1 MQNRR
6 MHKIIRKKRKR
17 RRALFFILL
26 PLLAIIIGGATYAS
40 FLLNKAQSVI
50 QNSFEEIE
58 GREKPRIK
66 EVDPNSDNISV
77 LFIGVDDSD
86 VRQKRSMGA
95 VRSDALVLATFNAKE
110 KSVKLLSI
118 PRDSYVYIPVE
129 KKYDKITHAHAYGG
143 VKATV
148 ETVEELL
155 DIPVDY
161 YVKMNFEAFVDVVDE
176 LGGIEYDVPY
186 ELYEMD
192 SKDRRDAIHL
202 KPGLQTLNGEEALA
216 LARTRKYDSDIERGK
231 RQQELIK
238 AIFKKATTIHSL
250 TKYDDILEAVGKN
263 MTTNLTFDEIMGF
276 LAYVTKG
283 KTNIETLHLEGQDTT
298 ISGVYYYQLDEANV
312 DEIKQTLKDHLDV
325 SSYHAKTE
333 QLAQEQ

>member
-1 MQNRR
+1 MPNRR
-6 MHKIIRKKRKR
+6 MHKTMRKRKR
-17 RRALFFILL
+17 RRRVFFWIII
-26 PLLAIIIGGATYAS
+26 PLLAIILSGATYAS

-58 GREKPRIK
+58 GRAKSDKRTK

-77 LFIGVDDSD
+77 LFIGVDDSEM
-86 VRQKRSMGA
+86 RKKHFQNA
-95 VRSDALVLATFNAKE
+95 IRSDALILATFNIKH

-129 KKYDKITHAHAYGG
+129 EKYDKITHAHAYGG
-143 VKATV
+143 VKATI

-186 ELYEMD
+186 ELYEKD
-192 SKDRRDAIHL
+192 SKDRRNAIHL

-216 LARTRKYDSDIERGK
+216 IARTRKYDNDIERGK

-238 AIFKKATTIHSL
+238 ALFKKAASVHAI

-263 MTTNLTFDEIMGF
+263 MTTNLTFDEMKAF
-276 LAYVTKG
+276 LAYATKG
-283 KTNIETLHLEGQDTT
+283 AGTNIETLQLKGEDTK
-298 ISGVYYYQLDEANV
+298 IDGVYYYQLDETSV
-312 DEIKQTLKDHLDV
+312 EEVKQTLKQHLDV
-325 SSYHAKTE
+325 AFAHKAKE
-333 QLAQEQ
+333 ES